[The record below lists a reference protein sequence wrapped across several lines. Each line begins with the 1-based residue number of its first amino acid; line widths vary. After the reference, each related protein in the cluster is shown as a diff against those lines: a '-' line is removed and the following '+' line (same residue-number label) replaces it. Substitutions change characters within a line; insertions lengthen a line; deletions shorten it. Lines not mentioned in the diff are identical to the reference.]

1 MSAFL
6 QQLLDWVTLNPVWA
20 GIVIFAIALIESLAI
35 IGALVPGVIM
45 LFGAGALIGNGTLG
59 FWSSFCWAVAGAILG
74 DNLSFWLGRHY
85 ERRLAGS
92 RWFSLHPAQ
101 LEKAM
106 HFIHQ
111 HGGMSVAF
119 GRFFGPLRAIVPLAA
134 GLLDMA
140 PSHFLVANVL
150 SALVWAPAYLLPG
163 MVFGA
168 SLELA
173 GPVSLRLG
181 VIVLGLGALFFGL
194 FKLMRP
200 WIAPQLPRYA
210 LSGLLLALPLAGLCY
225 QFDRD
230 VEELSPPNATGSP
243 LALQTSAQLAQ
254 QGWRPLAL
262 CHWPHLLKL
271 LSPSVAIEE
280 LPPGLGIGARRAWVR
295 PLDAQRRQLLIVG
308 PQQAWLL
315 EQRVRDYLLL
325 RLPVL
330 D

>member
-1 MSAFL
+1 MSAYL
-6 QQLLDWVTLNPVWA
+6 QQLLEWIALNPLWA
-20 GIVIFAIALIESLAI
+20 GIVIFVIAMIESLAI

-74 DNLSFWLGRHY
+74 DNLSYWLGRHY
-85 ERRLAGS
+85 EQRMAGS
-92 RWFSLHPAQ
+92 RWFALHPAQ
-101 LEKAM
+101 LDKALR
-106 HFIHQ
+106 FVER

-134 GLLDMA
+134 GLLHMA
-140 PSHFLVANVL
+140 PSHFLIANVL

-181 VIVLGLGALFFGL
+181 VIILLLGALFFGL
-194 FKLMRP
+194 FKLLRP
-200 WIAPQLPRYA
+200 LIMPQVPRYA
-210 LSGLLLALPLAGLCY
+210 LSALLLALPLAGLCY

-230 VEELSPPNATGSP
+230 IGAQRPPNALDSP
-243 LALQTSAQLAQ
+243 LLGLSSTQLIE
-254 QGWRPLAL
+254 QGWRPLPP
-262 CHWPHLLKL
+262 CHWADLLKL
-271 LSPSVAIEE
+271 LSPAIAIEG
-280 LPPGLGIGARRAWVR
+280 LPPGFGIGERQAWVR
-295 PLDAQRRQLLIVG
+295 ALDGERRQLLVLG

-315 EQRVRDYLLL
+315 EQRVRDYLLM

-330 D
+330 E